1 MIKCKK
7 ELRTESEI
15 FKSNSLVVRQVVVLP
30 TDRGSNPDI
39 APKKIPL
46 AVLAGCGSGASPAQ
60 VTVHCASL
68 GNGVSQPKFG
78 LAL

>member
-1 MIKCKK
+1 M
-7 ELRTESEI
+7 SD
-15 FKSNSLVVRQVVVLP
+15 SSVVWLAMVVP
-30 TDRGSNPDI
+30 TYWGLKPSI
-39 APKKIPL
+39 AAKKIPL